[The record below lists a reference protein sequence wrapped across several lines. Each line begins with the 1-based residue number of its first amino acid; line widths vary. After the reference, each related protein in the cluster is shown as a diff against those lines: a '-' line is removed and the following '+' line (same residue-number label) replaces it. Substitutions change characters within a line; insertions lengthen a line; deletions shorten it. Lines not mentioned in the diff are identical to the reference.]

1 MFCTPRGPAPIST
14 KPHIPCGADKTQLP
28 STKIATS
35 GVKTCAPARPTP
47 ARSPVT
53 TPVAGV
59 FNSPVSID
67 FFFITG
73 YRLFVVGTTAIV
85 AAGLYLLLRYTMLGM
100 RIPAG
105 TSSLETT
112 LALGVNIYK
121 LRAFNARSNDC
132 LVRWLGSIFIE
143 LFDGVQERQRQ
154 AGYDSTQTRFAQCVA
169 TQQRIEPSRRN
180 RMGSPSLH
188 CRRCLC

>member
-1 MFCTPRGPAPIST
+1 
-14 KPHIPCGADKTQLP
+14 
-28 STKIATS
+28 
-35 GVKTCAPARPTP
+35 
-47 ARSPVT
+47 
-53 TPVAGV
+53 VAGV

-154 AGYDSTQTRFAQCVA
+154 GGYDSTQTRFAQCVA

-180 RMGSPSLH
+180 RMGSPSLR